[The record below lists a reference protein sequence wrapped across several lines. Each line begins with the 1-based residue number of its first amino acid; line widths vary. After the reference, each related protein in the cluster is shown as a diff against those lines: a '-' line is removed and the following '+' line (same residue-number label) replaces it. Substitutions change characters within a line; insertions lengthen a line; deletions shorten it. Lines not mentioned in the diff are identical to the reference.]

1 MSVPRYAVYYAPAPD
16 SPWWRFGAGWV
27 GRDEIRD
34 VPMAQPALAEIPPED
49 LWRRTGEPRR
59 YGFHATLKA
68 PFRLHPRATEAQLLQ
83 RVDALAVQLKP
94 VPLGELVPSVLEGF
108 VALVPAVEN
117 APLHAAAARCVIELD
132 ELRAP
137 LTPEELARRQPER
150 LDETGR
156 RLLARY
162 GYPGVL
168 GRFRFHMTLS
178 NSIDAA
184 WAERMVRAARPL
196 VEALHRE
203 TAPCFERLCV
213 FREQAP
219 GSPFVRIHDAE
230 ITA

>member
-1 MSVPRYAVYYAPAPD
+1 MSGPRYAVYYAPAPD

-34 VPMAQPALAEIPPED
+34 VPLAQPALPGIPPED
-49 LWRRTGEPRR
+49 LWRLTGEPRR

-68 PFRLHPRATEAQLLQ
+68 PFRLHPRTTEAQLLQ
-83 RVDALAVQLKP
+83 RVDTLAAQLKP
-94 VPLGELVPSVLEGF
+94 VSLGELAPAVLDGF

-137 LTPEELARRQPER
+137 LTPGEIARRRPER

-162 GYPGVL
+162 GYPDVL

-178 NSIDAA
+178 DKVDADCA
-184 WAERMVRAARPL
+184 ARIVQAARPL
-196 VEALHRE
+196 VQALHRE
-203 TAPCFERLCV
+203 AAPRFDRLCV

-219 GSPFVRIHDAE
+219 GSPFLRIHDAE
-230 ITA
+230 IAA